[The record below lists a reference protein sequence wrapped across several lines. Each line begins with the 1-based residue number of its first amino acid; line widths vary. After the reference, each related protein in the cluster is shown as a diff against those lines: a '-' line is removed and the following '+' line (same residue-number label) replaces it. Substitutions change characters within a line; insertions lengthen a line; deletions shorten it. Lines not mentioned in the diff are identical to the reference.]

1 MTNDTEADIAQR
13 AKFYAEPDVTRMI
26 TKHGVPKSRKDWEMM
41 ISDDRVAKLGS
52 GTNDAQIERMSFVT
66 FTVHPQQINVRDKA
80 NGKVIAV
87 ISR

>member
-1 MTNDTEADIAQR
+1 MASDTAADIAQR
-13 AKFYAEPDVTRMI
+13 AKFYVAPDVARMI
-26 TKHGVPKSRKDWEMM
+26 TTHGVPKSRKDWETM
-41 ISDDRVAKLGS
+41 ILDDGVAKLGS
-52 GTNDAQIERMSFVT
+52 GTTQARIECVSFVS